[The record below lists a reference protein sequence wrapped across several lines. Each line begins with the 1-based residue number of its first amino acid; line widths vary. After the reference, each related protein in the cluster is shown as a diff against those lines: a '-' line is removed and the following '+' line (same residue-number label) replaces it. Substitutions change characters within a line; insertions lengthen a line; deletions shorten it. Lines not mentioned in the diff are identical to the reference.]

1 MNTPAIERIPDGIRG
16 LADYEALARERMD
29 PQAWAYFSACAG
41 NGITARANAAAWE
54 ALSLWPRVLRPLADL
69 DVRTVLFGRAWPSPL
84 LVAPMALQQLA
95 HPDGELATALA
106 AAAQGVGLV
115 LSAQSSVPP
124 ETVIQAV
131 RGDAGRGPMWHQLY
145 FLNSRAATLEQVR
158 RAEAAGFEALVLTVD
173 ASARAS
179 RVGGPAGTGA
189 APEAM
194 SLRELLQQA
203 PTWDD
208 VAWLQAHTRLPL
220 LLKGILH
227 PQDAR
232 EAARLRVGG
241 LIVSNHGGRT
251 LDTAPATAVA
261 LPRIAESVGDALPVL
276 VDGGIRHG
284 TDVLKA
290 LALGAR
296 AVLIGRPVIHGL
308 ALAGAMGV
316 AHVLRLLSDELE
328 LAMAQCGVRRPGD
341 ASRELLHPANPA
353 EPT

>member
-1 MNTPAIERIPDGIRG
+1 
-16 LADYEALARERMD
+16 
-29 PQAWAYFSACAG
+29 
-41 NGITARANAAAWE
+41 
-54 ALSLWPRVLRPLADL
+54 
-69 DVRTVLFGRAWPSPL
+69 
-84 LVAPMALQQLA
+84 
-95 HPDGELATALA
+95 
-106 AAAQGVGLV
+106 
-115 LSAQSSVPP
+115 
-124 ETVIQAV
+124 
-131 RGDAGRGPMWHQLY
+131 MWHQLY